1 MKCGGL
7 ESENHNLRTKFSEAK
22 DLLADSSRCIALK
35 NREIDELK
43 ALVNDHCIMIEN
55 LKI

>member
-1 MKCGGL
+1 M
-7 ESENHNLRTKFSEAK
+7 RTKFSEAK

-43 ALVNDHCIMIEN
+43 ALVTDHCVMIEN
-55 LKI
+55 LKIQLARFEGSRNQL